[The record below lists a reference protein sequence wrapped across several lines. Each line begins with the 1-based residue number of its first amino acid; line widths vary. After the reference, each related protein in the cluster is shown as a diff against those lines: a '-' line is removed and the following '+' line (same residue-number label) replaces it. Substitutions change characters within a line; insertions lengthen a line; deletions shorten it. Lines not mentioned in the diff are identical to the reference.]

1 MSSQAD
7 SGTLAIATGPALSAE
22 PGLGTLTIS
31 GYIREVTARFSPR
44 EALVM
49 HTPEGIIRWSYATLW
64 ERSMEVARALL
75 AVGAGKDSR
84 VGVLMTNRPEFLAA
98 AFGVALAGGVSVTLS
113 TFSTTRELEYL
124 LEVSCVS
131 IVLFENRVLK
141 KDFAEVFRELEP
153 AIAKTQPGSL
163 LSTRYPFLRRLVSL
177 DDAGIGRSD
186 GAIES
191 WRDFLQH
198 GSATPISLVEAAA
211 ASVKPSDAGML
222 FFSSGTTGLPK
233 GIFHAQRA
241 IAIQWWRWPRVLG
254 VTDDVRCWTANGF
267 FWSGNFSM
275 VIGCGLSSGGTIVLQ
290 STFQPEEALELFAA
304 ERVTIPMAWPH
315 QWAKLEAARNW
326 SSVDLSCLRYVDPG
340 APAGRHPTV
349 KTQWYEPPA
358 YGSTEMLTIVA
369 SYHVR
374 TLADRV
380 RHLQGP
386 PLPGNTLKIVE
397 PMTGNILH
405 RGQRGEI
412 VVKGPTLML
421 GYVGIPAD
429 ETLDAEGFFHTGD
442 SGYLD
447 EAGWLFWEGRLTD
460 IIKTGGANV
469 SPREID
475 GLLTSYPGVK
485 LSRTVGVPH
494 DSLGEMV
501 VSCIVPQEGVM
512 LTEAAIRNS
521 LKHQLASYKIPRRVL
536 LLREDELSMTGSDK
550 VKADALIQ
558 WATKKLRE
566 PHNA

>member
-1 MSSQAD
+1 MSTQAESD
-7 SGTLAIATGPALSAE
+7 TLAIATGPALSSE

-31 GYIREVTARFSPR
+31 GYICEVTARFSAR

-49 HTPEGIIRWSYATLW
+49 HTPEGIVRWTYATLW
-64 ERSMEVARALL
+64 QRSMEVARALL

-113 TFSTTRELEYL
+113 TFSTARELEHL

-304 ERVTIPMAWPH
+304 ERVTMPMAWPH

-326 SSVDLSCLRYVDPG
+326 SSVDLSCLRYVDPD

-358 YGSTEMLTIVA
+358 YGSTETLTIVA

-421 GYVGIPAD
+421 GYAGIPAD

-442 SGYLD
+442 GGYID
-447 EAGWLFWEGRLTD
+447 EAGRLFWEGRLTD

-521 LKHQLASYKIPRRVL
+521 LKRQLASYKIPRRVL

-566 PHNA
+566 PHNV